1 MVTVYMFEKVRALI
15 AQDKSDRFIARQL
28 GMNRK
33 TVAKYRQTNAPPG
46 YQPRQARTR
55 ANPLNGFEDRIGGL
69 LKVTATLTAVEIYG
83 VLRDEGY
90 TGSLRS
96 VQRHYTSLRQSKP
109 KERFF
114 EQTYEPGEQSQFDFK
129 EKVELPFVDGPR
141 VVHLHFGTLPH
152 SDFFHIKGFGF
163 KNYEAFMDGIHS
175 FFERAGGMTE
185 KIRFDNLSPCVKRVL
200 KGDNRIYTESFMKAT
215 SYYGF
220 GLLPCAPGKG
230 SDKGDVERE
239 IKTQALR
246 IKNLVSR
253 TGRVFQDFEDLNEW
267 LANFCKDNLP
277 QRAKE
282 LWTEEVARLK
292 TLPPRDDDVLCKT
305 ASMPVNAYGT
315 VRIGK
320 STYSVPDEVIRQNVR
335 VVVGPY
341 DVKIYALTAKEPLVA
356 VHPRMPDNE
365 NSVLVAHTLRSLI
378 RKPHAMVRW
387 RHKEILFP
395 SPIFRKYYAYLQN
408 LLNYGAEREFLKTIN
423 LIHHVSL
430 DEIASAIELV
440 IEAVSTTPFHHVKDL
455 LHGRDPDQH
464 VPQQSPLCP
473 VLSLYDEL
481 IPTYQEVSNR

>member
-1 MVTVYMFEKVRALI
+1 MVTPYMFEKVRALI
-15 AQDKSDRFIARQL
+15 AQDKSDRFIARKL

-33 TVAKYRQTNAPPG
+33 TVAKYRQTNAPPV
-46 YQPRQARTR
+46 YQDRQTPTK
-55 ANPLNGFEDRIGGL
+55 ANPLRGFEERIAGL
-69 LKVTATLTAVEIYG
+69 LKVTPTLAAVELYG

-90 TGSLRS
+90 TGSLRT
-96 VQRHYTSLRQSKP
+96 VQRHHTSLRQSKP

-141 VVHLHFGTLPH
+141 IVHFHFGTLPH
-152 SDFFHIKGFGF
+152 SDFFHIKAYGF

-175 FFERAGGMTE
+175 FFERAGGMSE

-200 KGDNRIYTESFMKAT
+200 KGDSRIYTESFEKAT

-253 TGRVFQDFEDLNEW
+253 TGRIFQDFDDLNEW
-267 LANFCKDNLP
+267 LVTFCKDNLT
-277 QRAKE
+277 QKAKD
-282 LWTEEVARLK
+282 LWTEEIASLK
-292 TLPPRDDDVLCKT
+292 TLPPRNDDILCKT
-305 ASMPVNAYGT
+305 ASMPVNGYGT

-320 STYSVPDEVIRQNVR
+320 STYSVPDEVIKQNVR
-335 VVVGPY
+335 VVMGPY
-341 DVKIYALTAKEPLVA
+341 DVKIYALTSKEPLVA
-356 VHPRMPDNE
+356 AHLRKPDNE
-365 NSVLVAHTLRSLI
+365 NSILLAHTLTSLI

-387 RHKEILFP
+387 KHKEILFP
-395 SPIFRKYYAYLQN
+395 RPAFKKYYAFLQK

-423 LIHHVSL
+423 LIHYATL

-440 IEAVSTTPFHHVKDL
+440 LEAKSETPFQDVKIL
-455 LHGRDPDQH
+455 LLGQDADRHAPH
-464 VPQQSPLCP
+464 QSPLCP

-481 IPTYQEVSNR
+481 IPTYQKVSNQ